1 MSRIRLGIRGGLIAA
16 LAASPLVASAQT
28 FAERM
33 REGAGSAAKSAELNG
48 QTDLVT
54 IIGNIINV
62 VIGFVGLLL
71 LVYFLYAGFLYLTAQ
86 DNKDNITKAKGI
98 MKNAIIGLLIV
109 VISYAFVTFL
119 FADVIPMINK

>member
-1 MSRIRLGIRGGLIAA
+1 MIAA